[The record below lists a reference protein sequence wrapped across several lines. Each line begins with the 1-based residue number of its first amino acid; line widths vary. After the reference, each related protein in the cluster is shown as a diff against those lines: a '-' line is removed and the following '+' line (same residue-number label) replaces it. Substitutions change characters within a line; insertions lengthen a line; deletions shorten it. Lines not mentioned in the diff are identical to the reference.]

1 MVIIIFFGD
10 GGYCPMID
18 RCDDQGG
25 GVLAAIVET
34 RFEYWVE
41 RLSEGAASSRVEMN
55 HRPHLI
61 EGQPPPPPPLEGGPP
76 LGPFPPPPP
85 SGASL

>member
-25 GVLAAIVET
+25 GVLAAIVEA

-61 EGQPPPPPPLEGGPP
+61 EGDHTLVLLHPHPH
-76 LGPFPPPPP
+76 PP
-85 SGASL
+85 SGAPL